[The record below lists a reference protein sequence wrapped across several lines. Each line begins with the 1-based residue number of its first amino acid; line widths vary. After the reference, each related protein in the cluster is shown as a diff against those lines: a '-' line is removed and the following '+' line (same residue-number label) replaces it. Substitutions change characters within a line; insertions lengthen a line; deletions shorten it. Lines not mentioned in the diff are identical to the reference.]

1 MNKKPFLEDGPWI
14 DALVGAA
21 ALLEDGPPVL
31 RAGAGVSGRD
41 AAGRF
46 EGGRRGRCGRRRRSF
61 ALQDRI
67 AALGDAFIAAGLA
80 LQDGNQ
86 VRRRRQRQRRRRSRF
101 RLVFRGTAAAD
112 GLRWLVAVTISI
124 QKLYYA

>member
-1 MNKKPFLEDGPWI
+1 VNKKPFLEDGPWI

-86 VRRRRQRQRRRRSRF
+86 VRRRRRSRF

>member
-86 VRRRRQRQRRRRSRF
+86 VRRRRRSRF